1 MLVASL
7 YGCLG
12 ITEKQKEPT
21 EVEKEVVSSITWVDY
36 KNTDFGVSL
45 KYPDNWIIDESEQ
58 GFLNFTPKSFSD
70 QPSPYFVKIVKL
82 DNYDNKTLTE
92 YLNLEDDYSMS
103 KIGVDDLVAIK
114 RPEPPESF
122 SHFYYVERSPYI
134 YKFVYMN
141 LDDELDYVS
150 NQVFYEILGSFRFIP
165 FTSTI
170 TESTTSETEKPA
182 EEKVEETA
190 STEGATGDTETTED
204 EEVTTEESEA
214 TATEASEPE
223 ETVTTETKI
232 TTETAVAPVVEEGLS
247 TESSSEE
254 DMQYFVSG
262 PYKFKALY
270 PFKWYYSGAHFGG
283 QDNILHRY
291 SFSEEPSGD
300 TVITLDIV
308 DEAMPSEAQAV
319 NGRQIYKVTG
329 GSKTIIYVKI
339 SEQVYKLTAP
349 SDMEDLADKIT
360 LSIIE
365 TAE

>member
-1 MLVASL
+1 MKISKLFVFGALLILVASL

-12 ITEKQKEPT
+12 VTERPKEPT
-21 EVEKEVVSSITWVDY
+21 ETEKEAVSKITWVDY
-36 KNTDFGVSL
+36 KSTNFGVSL
-45 KYPDNWIIDESEQ
+45 KYPDNWVIDESEQ

-141 LDDELDYVS
+141 LDDKLDYVS
-150 NQVFYEILGSFRFIP
+150 NQVFYEILNSFRFIP
-165 FTSTI
+165 FTSTA
-170 TESTTSETEKPA
+170 TEETTTATEEST
-182 EEKVEETA
+182 
-190 STEGATGDTETTED
+190 DTEA
-204 EEVTTEESEA
+204 EEVTGEESEA
-214 TATEASEPE
+214 TTPETETLT
-223 ETVTTETKI
+223 ETDTKTTTET
-232 TTETAVAPVVEEGLS
+232 ETPTEEGIS

-270 PFKWYYSGAHFGG
+270 PSSWYYNGVHLGG

-291 SFSEEPSGD
+291 SFSEEPSGE

-308 DEAMPSEAQAV
+308 DEAMPSEAQDV
-319 NGRQIYKVTG
+319 SGHQIYKVTG
-329 GSKTIIYVKI
+329 GSKTIIYTTI
-339 SEQVYKLTAP
+339 SKQVYKLSAP
-349 SDMEDLADKIT
+349 SDMQDLADKII

-365 TAE
+365 TEE